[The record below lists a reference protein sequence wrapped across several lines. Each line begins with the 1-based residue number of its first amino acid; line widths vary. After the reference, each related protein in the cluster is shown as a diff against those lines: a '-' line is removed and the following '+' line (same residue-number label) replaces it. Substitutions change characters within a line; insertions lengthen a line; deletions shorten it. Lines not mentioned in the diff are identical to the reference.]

1 MRDNSNVLGKTEK
14 SKKISVLIEK
24 GLTEIDKDGNE
35 SVVTISSKIK
45 FIDSKRFMA
54 SSVSNIVNNL
64 AEVIHKIKCKYVILT
79 ESIKDNLIKK
89 QMYILQ

>member
-45 FIDSKRFMA
+45 FIDSKRFMT

-64 AEVIHKIKCKYVILT
+64 AEVIHKIKCKDCYF
-79 ESIKDNLIKK
+79 D
-89 QMYILQ
+89 

>member
-1 MRDNSNVLGKTEK
+1 MRDNLNVLGKTEK
-14 SKKISVLIEK
+14 NKKISVLIEK

-64 AEVIHKIKCKYVILT
+64 AEVIHKIKCKDCYFDW
-79 ESIKDNLIKK
+79 KYQGQFN
-89 QMYILQ
+89 